1 MASAPR
7 VSTASTE
14 MLRFILIALGVI
26 TILTGVAMALLTG
39 MTAFMGGGGPVGP
52 AILTA
57 LGIAIGAGVM
67 AVVLFWLS
75 SVLRMLAAQVQQGHL
90 NQTTLETVQSSL
102 LRVEQ
107 AIREAP
113 AGGATGGY
121 VAAPAAPV
129 APQSAGA
136 ADEVAQATTAQML
149 DLLQQ
154 IRDVT
159 MMSDAQR
166 QLWSSRHWTKKKEF
180 ITRLIERNITTGEW
194 AVAFARMEELKAL
207 LPEDAEIQ
215 ALGQRLVE
223 EQSARLKDDIT
234 AARTQLRHL
243 MSITAWAQAE
253 EVAAALLNKYPHEA
267 EVQAVTADVQR
278 ERAAF
283 EQENMQRLF
292 LDLHD
297 STEHRQWMRAIQVAE
312 ELVRRYPYEKRVE
325 KLRKDLPTIKE
336 NAESQERKE
345 QEDLFKDLLNRQR
358 YEEAAGVAK
367 GVIGKHP
374 NSQAAQQLMK
384 LLPKVEELI
393 KQEKL
398 KKQQT
403 GTPVV

>member
-26 TILTGVAMALLTG
+26 TILTGAATALLTG

-52 AILTA
+52 AIA

-75 SVLRMLAAQVQQGHL
+75 AVLRMLAAIVQQG
-90 NQTTLETVQSSL
+90 NSSQTTLEGVQSSL

-113 AGGATGGY
+113 AGGAGGY
-121 VAAPAAPV
+121 VAAAPV
-129 APQSAGA
+129 AQQPAGA
-136 ADEVAQATTAQML
+136 TDEVTQATTAQML

-166 QLWSSRHWTKKKEF
+166 HLWSSRHWTRKKEF

-194 AVAFARMEELKAL
+194 AVAFTRMEELRAL
-207 LPEDAEIQ
+207 LPEDAEVQ

-297 STEHRQWMRAIQVAE
+297 STEHRQWMRTIQVAE

-325 KLRKDLPTIKE
+325 KLRKDLPTIRE

-358 YEEAAGVAK
+358 YEEAAGVAR
-367 GVIGKHP
+367 GVIGKYP

-398 KKQQT
+398 KRQQT
-403 GTPVV
+403 GTTT